1 MHHEY
6 IASGDSPKPLLFLI
20 THRKWFHDGPWLWIY
35 HCIDVVDWMF
45 PCSHIH
51 TMRSNPQCNG
61 IWRLGL
67 WDIISHKAKAL
78 MNGVSA
84 LIRGQAASSAIQS
97 VVICYSSPNWVRQLM
112 TSINFY
118 FWTRPSPNSRLIS
131 NCIRWYFHLEPKEHF
146 PHHQWFF
153 PQFSPFVQI
162 IPTQLF
168 MPKKITKITLDP
180 YSLTADPPVLSPG
193 YIIKLSLLLP
203 SSLDLHCHHPFQTHH
218 LPLGQTE
225 QIGLRRST
233 KLE

>member
-118 FWTRPSPNSRLIS
+118 FWTRPSPSSRLIS

-168 MPKKITKITLDP
+168 MPKKSLKSHLTLTLLQQTHQ
-180 YSLTADPPVLSPG
+180 YFLLVISSNYLSYCPVLLIFIATTPSRP
-193 YIIKLSLLLP
+193 IIYPWAK
-203 SSLDLHCHHPFQTHH
+203 QN
-218 LPLGQTE
+218 
-225 QIGLRRST
+225 
-233 KLE
+233 K